1 MKNGML
7 NSNLKYMLARMGHR
21 DLLAVT
27 DAGYNI
33 PRDMETVDVALLPNV
48 PTIMQVIEA
57 IQLEVPIEAV
67 YLAEEIKVQA
77 PDILEAFPG
86 HRVPVPPPCAR
97 LRSAGGDLQGRGP
110 LGSILPARA
119 ELRAEDRLRI
129 LNFAFPFFHREALQK
144 VGKSD
149 II

>member
-1 MKNGML
+1 
-7 NSNLKYMLARMGHR
+7 MGHR

-77 PDILEAFPG
+77 PDILEAYRAHFPDIEFQFLP
-86 HRVPVPPPCAR
+86 HVPT
-97 LRSAGGDLQGRGP
+97 SSSWWG
-110 LGSILPARA
+110 PARA
-119 ELRAEDRLRI
+119 RSARVNSTGTRRT
-129 LNFAFPFFHREALQK
+129 AC
-144 VGKSD
+144 
-149 II
+149 

>member
-77 PDILEAFPG
+77 PDILEVGTCKGA
-86 HRVPVPPPCAR
+86 V
-97 LRSAGGDLQGRGP
+97 RSGQFYRHAPNCVLKIGC
-110 LGSILPARA
+110 
-119 ELRAEDRLRI
+119 
-129 LNFAFPFFHREALQK
+129 
-144 VGKSD
+144 VY
-149 II
+149 

>member
-77 PDILEAFPG
+77 PDILEAYRAHFPDIEFQF
-86 HRVPVPPPCAR
+86 
-97 LRSAGGDLQGRGP
+97 LRS
-110 LGSILPARA
+110 
-119 ELRAEDRLRI
+119 EERL
-129 LNFAFPFFHREALQK
+129 
-144 VGKSD
+144 
-149 II
+149 

>member
-77 PDILEAFPG
+77 PDILEAYRAHFPDIEFQFLP
-86 HRVPVPPPCAR
+86 HVPDFDQLVGTCKGA
-97 LRSAGGDLQGRGP
+97 
-110 LGSILPARA
+110 ARA

>member
-57 IQLEVPIEAV
+57 SQLEVPIEAV

-77 PDILEAFPG
+77 PDILEAYRAHFPDIEFQFLP
-86 HRVPVPPPCAR
+86 HVPDFDQLVGTCKGAV
-97 LRSAGGDLQGRGP
+97 RSGQFYRHAPNCVLKIGC
-110 LGSILPARA
+110 
-119 ELRAEDRLRI
+119 
-129 LNFAFPFFHREALQK
+129 
-144 VGKSD
+144 VY
-149 II
+149 